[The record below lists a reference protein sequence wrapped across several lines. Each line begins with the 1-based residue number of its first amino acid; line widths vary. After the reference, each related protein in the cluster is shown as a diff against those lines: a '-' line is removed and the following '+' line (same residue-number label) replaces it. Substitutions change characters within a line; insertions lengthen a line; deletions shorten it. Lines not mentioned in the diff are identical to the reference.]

1 MIKPYR
7 DEVVQQIKEVGQEL
21 IDRAESLVGQNL
33 SEITD
38 ISIDIQLGM
47 MRDEAA
53 YPEITIHTSV
63 ANRKTIERWT
73 K

>member
-1 MIKPYR
+1 M
-7 DEVVQQIKEVGQEL
+7 QQIREVGQEL
-21 IDRAESLVGQNL
+21 IDRAESLVGHNL

-47 MRDEAA
+47 MRDEIA